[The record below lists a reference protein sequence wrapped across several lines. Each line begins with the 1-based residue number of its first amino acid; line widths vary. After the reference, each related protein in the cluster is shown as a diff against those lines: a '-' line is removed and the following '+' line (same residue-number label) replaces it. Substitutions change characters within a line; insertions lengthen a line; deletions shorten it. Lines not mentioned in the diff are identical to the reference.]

1 MGGWVGG
8 WGYRRRRRVT
18 NKNSRATMWLR
29 PRDERVK
36 GPCGM
41 IDWRWVYPTEMPA
54 NERRVIRAHSV
65 WVPAGRVSTRTRVH
79 HRGSCQQGVF
89 YLEKKTL
96 KKLNACV
103 CACVCRRQQIERTD
117 VKGMR
122 VGCRECTAVSVPAR
136 LGGRWREAA
145 GSGVCPTTI
154 RRPRLWR
161 RRRRRRPP
169 VIDASAGVARSLHRT
184 TSPID
189 VVAARRCSLPR
200 ADQRRE
206 RLRDRQRRRR

>member
-1 MGGWVGG
+1 
-8 WGYRRRRRVT
+8 
-18 NKNSRATMWLR
+18 
-29 PRDERVK
+29 
-36 GPCGM
+36 M

-122 VGCRECTAVSVPAR
+122 ESV
-136 LGGRWREAA
+136 
-145 GSGVCPTTI
+145 
-154 RRPRLWR
+154 
-161 RRRRRRPP
+161 
-169 VIDASAGVARSLHRT
+169 
-184 TSPID
+184 
-189 VVAARRCSLPR
+189 VVNAQLCLSLPGWEEDGAKPR
-200 ADQRRE
+200 ALAYVPRPSVVLVSGGGAGGDVRP
-206 RLRDRQRRRR
+206 